1 MTVEGTVTDASVDCK
16 VTVVSPAGEIPER
29 NTVPTPLPPPGIA
42 AGLKDSSA
50 GTGRTTASVAVSVVP
65 KPAAEIVTLTSAGT
79 GVVVIAKVADVSP
92 CAMVTAAGS
101 VTLGSELVS
110 VTVTP
115 LAGAGDVSVTVPV
128 LGLPPVTPIGLRLK
142 VLSVGPMSSDSVVS
156 TLSALST
163 DQ

>member
-1 MTVEGTVTDASVDCK
+1 M
-16 VTVVSPAGEIPER
+16 SPAGEIPER
-29 NTVPTPLPPPGIA
+29 KTVPTPLPPPGIA
-42 AGLKDSSA
+42 AGLNESSA

-65 KPAAEIVTLTSAGT
+65 KPVAEMVTLTSAGT
-79 GVVVIAKVADVSP
+79 GVVVRANVAVLSP

-101 VTLGSELVS
+101 VTLGSELES

-115 LAGAGDVSVTVPV
+115 LAGAGDVSVTIPV
-128 LGLPPVTPIGLRLK
+128 LGLPPVTPIGLRVS

>member
-1 MTVEGTVTDASVDCK
+1 M
-16 VTVVSPAGEIPER
+16 VSPAGEIPER

-115 LAGAGDVSVTVPV
+115 LAGAGDVNVTVPV
-128 LGLPPVTPIGLRLK
+128 LGLPPVTPMGLRVS